1 MDIEQKIRR
10 QCLLF
15 NKKKRENLFQCTL
28 QERMFQ
34 ISFKKD
40 HAIFL
45 HCVFPVMFPLI
56 SLIYCRT
63 PGLERRNLMSCCYA
77 ISLHP
82 LSCFLQELKNYGIQ
96 STFC

>member
-1 MDIEQKIRR
+1 MHLEQKIRR
-10 QCLLF
+10 QSLLF
-15 NKKKRENLFQCTL
+15 NQKKRENLFQCNL
-28 QERMFQ
+28 QEKMFQ
-34 ISFKKD
+34 ISFKKA

-45 HCVFPVMFPLI
+45 HCVFPVMFPLTCLI
-56 SLIYCRT
+56 CCGTLGLKRRSLLSFT
-63 PGLERRNLMSCCYA
+63 MA